1 MPCNDLMDINATTI
15 STFFHKQEKRAITY
29 KPTINAIPSNHANK
43 YNYNKSKKNFLFLQ
57 TKKQRILIY

>member
-15 STFFHKQEKRAITY
+15 STYFHKQEKRAITY

-43 YNYNKSKKNFLFLQ
+43 YKYNKSKKSLIFANE
-57 TKKQRILIY
+57 KQRILIY